1 MKFITKILIITFLLG
16 VTNACDNLDL
26 DLQTNPNAITPE
38 KASLNDLYNNIQLEL
53 EQIFSSSERIPGR
66 AVRMYHAAGFAYTAF
81 TTPTSF
87 NTLWGNAYND
97 LFLDV
102 QALNDLSEAADTPF
116 DIHDGSAKIMKAYT
130 MMILVDLFG
139 NVPDTEAGQG
149 TDIIAPKSDPG
160 QDVYAAA
167 IALLDDAIA
176 QLTGTNA
183 GAPAF
188 DNIYGGDPDKWI
200 KAANTLKL
208 RAALNMGDV
217 GTFNSLVSGGNIIS
231 SASDDFQYN
240 YGSQRSNPNS
250 RHYRYNNHYE
260 TGDGNYLSNYFMWS
274 LREGK
279 VNASGVTIIDPRR
292 RYYFYRK
299 VSDAF
304 GQDLTTYSCHY
315 TDDPAA
321 SVGTNLSHWAVV
333 DPDGRLPYCVVT
345 DGYSGR
351 DHLNGSGI
359 PPDGPI
365 RTSWGLYPFGGDFDD
380 DTFDDTRES
389 GTRGG
394 LGEGIEP
401 YMLSFYVDFMRAEAI
416 LSMGAS
422 GNARAM
428 LEDGI
433 RGSMDKVLSFESL
446 VSAKMSTPVEL
457 RDGSTGTIK
466 ELFGMD
472 DDAIDLYV
480 SEVLALYDAAAD
492 DNARLDVVIKEFHI
506 AAWGNG
512 LEAYNMVRR
521 TGFPSNLQPA
531 LEPAA
536 GTSSDP
542 FPRSFFYPTNHVDRN
557 SNVEQKTL
565 SDPVFWS
572 PMKNL
577 Y

>member
-26 DLQTNPNAITPE
+26 DLQTDPNAITPE
-38 KASLNDLYNNIQLEL
+38 KASLNDLYNNIQIEL
-53 EQIFSSSERIPGR
+53 EDVFRRSEIIPGR
-66 AVRMYHAAGFAYTAF
+66 AARMYHAAGFSYVAF

-97 LFLDV
+97 LYLDV

-116 DIHDGSAKIMKAYT
+116 DIHDGTAKIMKAYT

-139 NVPDTEAGQG
+139 NVPNSEAGQG
-149 TDIIAPKSDPG
+149 TDIISPKSDPG
-160 QDVYAAA
+160 QDVYADA
-167 IALLDDAIA
+167 IALLDEAIA

-183 GAPAF
+183 ASPDF
-188 DNIYGGDPDKWI
+188 DNFYGGDPDKWI

-208 RAALNMGDV
+208 RAALNMGEV
-217 GTFNSLVSGGNIIS
+217 SIFNSIVSGGNIIS

-260 TGDGNYLSNYFMWS
+260 TDDGNYLSNYFMWS

-299 VSDAF
+299 VDDAF

-315 TDDPAA
+315 TDDPDA
-321 SVGTNLSHWAVV
+321 SVGSNLNHWAVV

-394 LGEGIEP
+394 LGAGIEP
-401 YMLSFYVDFMRAEAI
+401 LMLSFYVDFMRAEAI

-422 GNARAM
+422 GTARAM

-446 VSAKMSTPVEL
+446 VSAKMGNTVEL
-457 RDGSTGTIK
+457 RDGSIGTIK
-466 ELFGMD
+466 DLFGMD
-472 DDAIDLYV
+472 DGDIDLYV

-492 DNARLDVVIKEFHI
+492 NSARLDVVIKEFHI

-512 LEAYNMVRR
+512 LEAYNMYRR

-531 LEPAA
+531 LEPAP